1 MKHFSLNRGTAHYT
15 DPWQQEEI
23 DKKVKHLK
31 TCAKNR
37 KSRKKRKRK

>member
-1 MKHFSLNRGTAHYT
+1 MKHFSLNRGTVYYSS
-15 DPWQQEEI
+15 PWEKDEI

-37 KSRKKRKRK
+37 KKRKKNKRK